1 MLRNLKDLF
10 DSFSAPAPP
19 SAGEQQH
26 ALQLATAVLLVEVMR
41 ADSGIQAEEQTSV
54 INTLKGK
61 FALADDE
68 VARLM
73 DLAAEAAKTAY
84 DYHRFTSSLND
95 HFTHAQKI
103 HIIENMWE
111 VAYADAHLGAH
122 ENHLISKVAGLLYV
136 THGEYIAAKMRA
148 KENAA
153 PEPQPG
159 REGGVQPAT

>member
-1 MLRNLKDLF
+1 MLRSLKDLF
-10 DSFSAPAPP
+10 DSFSSPAPV
-19 SAGEQQH
+19 SAQAQEH

-41 ADSGIQAEEQTSV
+41 ADTEIAPAEQNAV
-54 INTLKGK
+54 IAALREK
-61 FALADDE
+61 FALTDDE
-68 VARLM
+68 LARLM
-73 DLAAEAAKTAY
+73 ELAAETAKTAY

-103 HIIENMWE
+103 HIVENMWE

-148 KENAA
+148 KEASA
-153 PEPQPG
+153 
-159 REGGVQPAT
+159 